1 MISLPKPPAVN
12 WPMTRATPGSSSSG
26 QRHNATTPQRHNATT
41 PQRHY
46 ALLTIGMHLSDCS
59 HGRLLRIVLAFDA
72 RKGNLSAFS
81 PEWPSMSTK
90 KKMEDLSGLSDDV
103 PKAASDLDVDAAR
116 EFATRVRRN
125 CIEQTRKVGFGHLG
139 PDLSAADILSI
150 LYLRSMRFPDGD
162 LRHPD
167 RDRFVLSKGHAAL
180 SLYSVLIELGL
191 WPAEVM
197 QHYGRAGGQLYGH
210 PSAGCAGIETCSG
223 ALGHGLPFA
232 VGVALGARARRSP
245 SRTFVLVGDGE
256 LQEGSNWEAAM
267 LAGTHGLGALTL
279 IVDRNRLQQGRPT
292 EHVNRLEPLEE
303 KWLAFGW
310 AVIEVDG
317 HDHAAIAG
325 CLGRLP
331 LLLTKP
337 TCIIANTVK
346 GKGVSFM
353 ENRPEW
359 HHRLPSEQ
367 EAYQALFELRS
378 ALVK

>member
-1 MISLPKPPAVN
+1 
-12 WPMTRATPGSSSSG
+12 
-26 QRHNATTPQRHNATT
+26 
-41 PQRHY
+41 
-46 ALLTIGMHLSDCS
+46 
-59 HGRLLRIVLAFDA
+59 
-72 RKGNLSAFS
+72 
-81 PEWPSMSTK
+81 
-90 KKMEDLSGLSDDV
+90 
-103 PKAASDLDVDAAR
+103 
-116 EFATRVRRN
+116 
-125 CIEQTRKVGFGHLG
+125 
-139 PDLSAADILSI
+139 
-150 LYLRSMRFPDGD
+150 
-162 LRHPD
+162 
-167 RDRFVLSKGHAAL
+167 
-180 SLYSVLIELGL
+180 
-191 WPAEVM
+191 
-197 QHYGRAGGQLYGH
+197 
-210 PSAGCAGIETCSG
+210 
-223 ALGHGLPFA
+223 
-232 VGVALGARARRSP
+232 
-245 SRTFVLVGDGE
+245 
-256 LQEGSNWEAAM
+256 M